1 MYNNYNNNYND
12 IIQVLLFLF
21 LFCKDRVGKPTFGRQ
36 VALIDPKCRVIALHL
51 YAGLIKVVPLQLDS
65 DQPLKAFDLR

>member
-1 MYNNYNNNYND
+1 MYNNYNCYTS
-12 IIQVLLFLF
+12 IAVFILIFL
-21 LFCKDRVGKPTFGRQ
+21 KDRVGKPTFGRQ